1 MLKWL
6 KRYFKQTKVRTL
18 IKAGN
23 YPKGIM
29 VGGGE
34 SE

>member
-1 MLKWL
+1 MLKWI

-23 YPKGIM
+23 YPQGILM
-29 VGGGE
+29 VE
-34 SE
+34 EVEE